1 MLIRKLKGAAQMV
14 ANMLERDKIPAR
26 TEAAKELKDLVA
38 ETESHIAKQGQELAK
53 RERRIKELEAKIAKL
68 ENKQ

>member
-14 ANMLERDKIPAR
+14 ANMLERDKLPAR

-38 ETESHIAKQGQELAK
+38 ETESHIARQGQELAK